1 MDVLQM
7 VLPSIATFLVGY
19 LFRGNL
25 QAKMMRTFTQFYTV
39 MIV

>member
-7 VLPSIATFLVGY
+7 VLPSIATFLIGY

-25 QAKMMRTFTQFYTV
+25 QAKM
-39 MIV
+39 IV